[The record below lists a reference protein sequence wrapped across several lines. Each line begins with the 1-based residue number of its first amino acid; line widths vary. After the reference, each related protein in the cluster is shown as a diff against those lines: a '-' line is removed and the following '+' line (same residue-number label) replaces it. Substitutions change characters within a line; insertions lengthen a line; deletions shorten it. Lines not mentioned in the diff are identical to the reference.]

1 VKSKKPTSSKLMSS
15 KPTPAKPNLSNLSS
29 SKQTPSRHKRLLAR
43 HEIELWNL
51 VTRHVKP
58 FRDAKPVEAPPAED
72 MKQKVA
78 PPPPG
83 KMEKQPRAKQP
94 VKTSQPAPVPA
105 PPPLAPLER
114 RMRQRIT
121 RGNLPIDATLDLHGM
136 HQAVA
141 HAELISFLHRAQAAG
156 ARVVLVVTG
165 KGLTKQLADGD
176 QWREPGVLRRN
187 TPHWLRSPQLRSVVV
202 GFEEASVRHG
212 GAGALYVRLRRNER
226 HS

>member
-1 VKSKKPTSSKLMSS
+1 
-15 KPTPAKPNLSNLSS
+15 
-29 SKQTPSRHKRLLAR
+29 
-43 HEIELWNL
+43 
-51 VTRHVKP
+51 
-58 FRDAKPVEAPPAED
+58 
-72 MKQKVA
+72 
-78 PPPPG
+78 
-83 KMEKQPRAKQP
+83 MEKQPKAKQLAKTNN
-94 VKTSQPAPVPA
+94 KTSQPAPVPP

-165 KGLTKQLADGD
+165 KGLTKQVSDAD

-226 HS
+226 LA

>member
-15 KPTPAKPNLSNLSS
+15 KPTPAKPNLSKPSS
-29 SKQTPSRHKRLLAR
+29 AKQTPSRHKRLLAR

-58 FRDAKPVEAPPAED
+58 FRDAKPVEAPPAEEL
-72 MKQKVA
+72 KKAAA

-94 VKTSQPAPVPA
+94 APANKPGPV
-105 PPPLAPLER
+105 PPLAPLER

-141 HAELISFLHRAQAAG
+141 HAELISFLIAPRPEAPGSCWSSPARA
-156 ARVVLVVTG
+156 
-165 KGLTKQLADGD
+165 
-176 QWREPGVLRRN
+176 
-187 TPHWLRSPQLRSVVV
+187 
-202 GFEEASVRHG
+202 
-212 GAGALYVRLRRNER
+212 
-226 HS
+226 

>member
-1 VKSKKPTSSKLMSS
+1 MVKQP
-15 KPTPAKPNLSNLSS
+15 PAA
-29 SKQTPSRHKRLLAR
+29 RHKRLLAR

-58 FRDAKPVEAPPAED
+58 FRGEAPAEPPPVAEV
-72 MKQKVA
+72 KQATA

-83 KMEKQPRAKQP
+83 KMEKPAKKIQSA
-94 VKTSQPAPVPA
+94 KASKPAPAPT

-114 RMRQRIT
+114 RMRQRIS
-121 RGNLPIDATLDLHGM
+121 RGNLPIDAKLDLHGM

-141 HAELISFLHRAQAAG
+141 HAELVSFLHRAQAAG

-165 KGLTKQLADGD
+165 KGLTKQSSDSD
-176 QWREPGVLRRN
+176 TWREPGVLRRN

-202 GFEEASVRHG
+202 GFEEASARHG
-212 GAGALYVRLRRNER
+212 GAGALYVRLRRNASGPET
-226 HS
+226 

>member
-1 VKSKKPTSSKLMSS
+1 VKSKKPTSP
-15 KPTPAKPNLSNLSS
+15 KPVSAP
-29 SKQTPSRHKRLLAR
+29 RHKRLLAR
-43 HEIELWNL
+43 HEIELWTL

-58 FRDAKPVEAPPAED
+58 FREPKAVEPPPAESAR
-72 MKQKVA
+72 QAA

-83 KMEKQPRAKQP
+83 KMEKPAKTGQS
-94 VKTSQPAPVPA
+94 VKAQKAHKPAPVPS
-105 PPPLAPLER
+105 PLAPLER

-165 KGLTKQLADGD
+165 KGLTKQSSDADR
-176 QWREPGVLRRN
+176 WREPGVLRRN

-202 GFEEASVRHG
+202 GFEEASARHG
-212 GAGALYVRLRRNER
+212 GSGALYVRLRRNER
-226 HS
+226 PA

>member
-1 VKSKKPTSSKLMSS
+1 MKTK
-15 KPTPAKPNLSNLSS
+15 KPTPAKSTPGKSTPVKSGAS
-29 SKQTPSRHKRLLAR
+29 AKQTVSRHKRLLAR

-58 FRDAKPVEAPPAED
+58 FREPKAVEPFAAQKPPAEKV
-72 MKQKVA
+72 KQVA

-83 KMEKQPRAKQP
+83 KMEKPA
-94 VKTSQPAPVPA
+94 KTSQPAKAAKPA
-105 PPPLAPLER
+105 PSPPAPPLAPLER

-165 KGLTKQLADGD
+165 KGLTKQVSDAD

-212 GAGALYVRLRRNER
+212 GAGALYVRLRR
-226 HS
+226 S